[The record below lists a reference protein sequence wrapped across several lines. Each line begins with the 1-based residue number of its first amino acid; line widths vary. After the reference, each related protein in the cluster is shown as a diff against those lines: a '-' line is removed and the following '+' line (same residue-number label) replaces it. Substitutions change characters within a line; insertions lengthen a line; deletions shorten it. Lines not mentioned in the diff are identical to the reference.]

1 MAVRKINRLIE
12 EIQRLKRIRTL
23 SLIPMTPSFTHAC
36 EQHSVVTSRFWY
48 KILFSNRLHITGTFP
63 SSNVLVRNPEGAAV
77 RSLYLVNDIV
87 KAVIQNNNYEKI
99 RLTAA
104 GTKVFAKQEAG
115 KGSDTQFRI
124 LGEGLPVI
132 LPYINPPSIITANIA
147 TLRVLV
153 ESHYPL
159 CSKFDEP
166 FRGVIEGRGVCYFK
180 LFTICNSRNLVE
192 SGSHIVKF
200 LVGSMN
206 GVKYGFWLI
215 LFYSIWRFWHF
226 YSLAHDLVL
235 PIWKSNV
242 SLTLMIDKKAKRQ
255 FYCCTCWFTFLL
267 TIHLQCFE
275 PTPFWWWH
283 YNTRKKGRNRT
294 FAAGRK

>member
-1 MAVRKINRLIE
+1 LRKIQKADAP
-12 EIQRLKRIRTL
+12 EIHSERKRGADEAVEVSASKRLKVDDDPLLEDEDAVVSSEVAFTELEGDNTL
-23 SLIPMTPSFTHAC
+23 PKSRGDGRSKSKSFDRGNSMFKENPYT
-36 EQHSVVTSRFWY
+36 FLDPDDP
-48 KILFSNRLHITGTFP
+48 ILHTCINRLHITGTFP

-87 KAVIQNNNYEKI
+87 KVVIQNNNYERI

-115 KGSDTQFRI
+115 KGLDAQFRI

-132 LPYINPPSIITANIA
+132 LPYINPSSIITANIA
-147 TLRVLV
+147 ILRVLV

-166 FRGVIEGRGVCYFK
+166 FRAVIEGW
-180 LFTICNSRNLVE
+180 E

-200 LVGSMN
+200 LVGSMS
-206 GVKYGFWLI
+206 GVN
-215 LFYSIWRFWHF
+215 
-226 YSLAHDLVL
+226 LAHDLVL

-242 SLTLMIDKKAKRQ
+242 SLTLMVDKKAKSALSLRL
-255 FYCCTCWFTFLL
+255 FGADITKVGKKPEAGLL
-267 TIHLQCFE
+267 QKE
-275 PTPFWWWH
+275 
-283 YNTRKKGRNRT
+283 G
-294 FAAGRK
+294 